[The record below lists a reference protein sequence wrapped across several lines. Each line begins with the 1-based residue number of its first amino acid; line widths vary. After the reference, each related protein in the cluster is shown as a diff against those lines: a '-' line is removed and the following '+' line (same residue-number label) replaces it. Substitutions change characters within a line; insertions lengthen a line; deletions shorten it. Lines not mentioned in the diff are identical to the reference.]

1 MIVKQAFGRTG
12 HLSSRILLGAAA
24 FSNVNQAEADAAIE
38 LAMSYGVNHV
48 DVAAS
53 YGEAEL
59 RVGSW
64 IARHGRP
71 FFLATKTGE
80 RTAEKAREES
90 HRSLERLQVDHV
102 DLLQLH
108 NLVDPLEWETALGPG
123 GALETAIQA
132 REQGLV
138 RFIGVTGH
146 GLTAPAMHTKAL
158 ERFDFDSVLLPF
170 SYLMAQN
177 ERYLSDFLNLKSLC
191 QSRNVAMQTIKS
203 IVHRP
208 WEDSHA
214 QNRSTWYRP
223 LENQSDIDLAVQ
235 WVLGHSGLFLNTVG
249 DVHVLP
255 KVIYAADRFVV
266 QPTDDEMQM
275 LVDKLG
281 MKSLFS

>member
-1 MIVKQAFGRTG
+1 MIAKQPFGRTG
-12 HLSSRILLGAAA
+12 HLSSRVLLGAAA
-24 FSNVNQAEADAAIE
+24 FSEVTQAEADTAIE
-38 LAMSYGVNHV
+38 LALSLGINHV

-53 YGEAEL
+53 YGDAEL

-64 IARHGRP
+64 ISRHGRP

-80 RTAEKAREES
+80 RTAKKAREEI

-123 GALETAIQA
+123 GALEAAIEA

-146 GLTAPAMHTKAL
+146 GLTVPEMHRRAL

-177 ERYLSDFLNLKSLC
+177 EQYLSDFQKLLDVC
-191 QSRNVAMQTIKS
+191 QTRKVAVQTIKS
-203 IVHRP
+203 IVQTP
-208 WEDSHA
+208 WGEHA
-214 QNRSTWYRP
+214 PDRATWYRP
-223 LENQSDIDLAVQ
+223 LESQADIDLAVH
-235 WVLGHSGLFLNTVG
+235 WVLGHEGLFLNSAG
-249 DVHVLP
+249 DVALLPRVLD
-255 KVIYAADRFVV
+255 AANRFAA
-266 QPTDDEMQM
+266 QPSEEVMQTQM
-275 LVDKLG
+275 EQLG
-281 MKSLFS
+281 MQSLFS